1 MKAKFYLFCLWA
13 IIVFLPYY
21 LQVPKEKL
29 FTWNERAVMDTLRVI
44 IGFSLYLFI
53 SHITRP
59 KKETVIYGYKKE
71 KTGTSWPMI
80 ILTLLLTLRACAEL
94 SK

>member
-1 MKAKFYLFCLWA
+1 MKAKFFLFCVLA
-13 IIVFLPYY
+13 VLVFSSYY
-21 LQVPKEKL
+21 DQVPREEL
-29 FTWNERAVMDTLRVI
+29 FTWNVYSVEKALTLI

-80 ILTLLLTLRACAEL
+80 IL
-94 SK
+94 KVFPKFN